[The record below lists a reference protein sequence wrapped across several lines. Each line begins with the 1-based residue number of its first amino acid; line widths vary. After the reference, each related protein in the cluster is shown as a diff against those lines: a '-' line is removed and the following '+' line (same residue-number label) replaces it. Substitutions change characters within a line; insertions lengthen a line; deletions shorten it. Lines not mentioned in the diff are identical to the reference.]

1 MTMAKQKTYV
11 KVNSDFDSTGTVTP
25 RAIVWKDGRV
35 FRIES
40 VRDFRPA
47 STLGHGYTGD
57 CYTVVIH
64 GEEKYLFFERTDI
77 LYGSRLGRWWVETAS
92 PEATKRQ

>member
-25 RAIVWKDGRV
+25 RAILWSDGRV
-35 FRIES
+35 FKIDA

-47 STLGHGYTGD
+47 STLGRGQTGD
-57 CYTVVIH
+57 CYTVLIH
-64 GEEKYLFFERTDI
+64 GEERYLFFQRTET
-77 LYGSRLGRWWVETAS
+77 LYGGRLGRWWVETVV
-92 PEATKRQ
+92 PEPTKSQ